1 MKKKLNCKEV
11 PKTLYAIINSELVQY
26 IYKGAEKMRPNFW
39 YVKYESSHDYDI
51 YYLVWLE
58 EDDIY
63 VKDEM
68 FFDNKKECIEDYL
81 VYLNKEVDWKKEELK
96 DTLSIIEVLNER
108 QDKFKKLLNSLS
120 NEKET
125 IK

>member
-26 IYKGAEKMRPNFW
+26 IYKGAEKMSDSLW
-39 YVKYESSHDYDI
+39 YLKYESSHDYDI

-63 VKDEM
+63 VKDKM

-81 VYLNKEVDWKKEELK
+81 EQLSKESKWKNEELLDILSQIDIIK
-96 DTLSIIEVLNER
+96 DKL
-108 QDKFKKLLNSLS
+108 DKFTKLLNSLS
-120 NEKET
+120 
-125 IK
+125 

>member
-39 YVKYESSHDYDI
+39 YLKYESSHDYDI

-63 VKDEM
+63 VKDKM

-81 VYLNKEVDWKKEELK
+81 DTLKDVRILLDNEKEEIKIKDNNLK
-96 DTLSIIEVLNER
+96 RLESM
-108 QDKFKKLLNSLS
+108 FKKLLNSLS
-120 NEKET
+120 NEK
-125 IK
+125 